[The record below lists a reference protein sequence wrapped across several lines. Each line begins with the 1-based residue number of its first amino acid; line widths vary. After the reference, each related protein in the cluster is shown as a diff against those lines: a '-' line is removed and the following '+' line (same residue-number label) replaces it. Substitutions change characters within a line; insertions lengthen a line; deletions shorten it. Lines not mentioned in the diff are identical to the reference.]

1 MFENLLNSGVTLISV
16 ISVMALFISIVTQ
29 LTKEFIPKVI
39 PTKLYVL
46 VISVIS
52 TVVGVL
58 CYLQYKGLEI
68 KFYIVIGSVALG
80 FFVAFISMYG
90 WDEFKELKDRFVKK

>member
-39 PTKLYVL
+39 PTTLYVL
-46 VISVIS
+46 IISVIS

-68 KFYIVIGSVALG
+68 KFYIVVGSIALG
-80 FFVAFISMYG
+80 FLVAFISMYG